1 MKRALVTGG
10 ARGIGRAVCIRLAM
24 DHIHTIINFNHSIEE
39 ATVLCDEIRKSGGS
53 ASILPFDVTDR
64 QSVTDQIEEEVNA
77 NGPIT
82 VLVNNAGIT
91 QDEVFGFM
99 DQSQWDSVIATS
111 LTGFFN
117 VTRCVVKGM
126 IGARW
131 GRIVTISSVIG
142 LKGNSGQVNYSAA
155 KAGLIGASKSLS
167 IELARRNILVN
178 AVAPGLIETD
188 MTRGLNRDRL
198 IEQIPLRRFGQP
210 KEVAAVV
217 GFLCS
222 DDASYI
228 TGQTFIVD
236 GGMY

>member
-99 DQSQWDSVIATS
+99 DHSQWDSVIATS